1 MEVNG
6 ISAFDGAKMFIP
18 QSQTQRPSPSAQ
30 EEMNL
35 KALDQT
41 EISVSQLRDNYSKAV
56 T

>member
-1 MEVNG
+1 MEINAV
-6 ISAFDGAKMFIP
+6 SAFDGAKMFTP
-18 QSQTQRPSPSAQ
+18 TSQTQRPSPSAQ

-41 EISVSQLRDNYSKAV
+41 EISVNQLRDNYQKAV